1 MTELIEPYKLCYL
14 NKRLKLS
21 NVKPHRSI
29 RSNSCEWDPTPHRLV
44 CSMSVGRA
52 LEFLEVLCW
61 GQGGKQL
68 LSVFV
73 EIDLMK
79 HKLTCLFQVGKLVN
93 QSEII
98 GSNILVEADSWAV
111 WHWVF
116 VFCIAPVKNALDLA
130 LDDAVHAL
138 IFEIMGDPASV
149 NQYSAFLSV
158 GIKVSI
164 EWCDYLHTLLSS
176 IEFLYLDLS
185 SIVKNSP
192 EHNWLHW
199 PLLLEFIDVF
209 SVSPDVRATVLRCD
223 VNGLFGKEFS
233 SSLRFLLFVIL
244 QSLLVLRELV
254 NKHCHN
260 KKI

>member
-1 MTELIEPYKLCYL
+1 MCYL

-52 LEFLEVLCW
+52 LEFLEVLYW

-98 GSNILVEADSWAV
+98 GSNILVEADSGAV

-116 VFCIAPVKNALDLA
+116 VFCIAPVKNAQDLA

-149 NQYSAFLSV
+149 DQDSAFLSV

-223 VNGLFGKEFS
+223 VNWLFGKEFS